1 MAFTLAN
8 PAENSLNFGELPESS
23 IPLVPVVTIS
33 ANFQPVSSFFQQEAA

>member
-8 PAENSLNFGELPESS
+8 LAENSLNFGELPVI

-33 ANFQPVSSFFQQEAA
+33 ANFQQASSFFQQEEA